1 MMMMMMIMMMMIM
14 MMMMMI
20 AEIWSPPS
28 RLVPLCASQLP
39 FGQVLAQVGQ
49 SSCRPAAKSLVM
61 ACLKVSSMET
71 HPFDRN
77 GRSQHLEASSLPCF
91 LKTIV
96 HAMCENDSR

>member
-1 MMMMMMIMMMMIM
+1 MMMMMIM

-77 GRSQHLEASSLPCF
+77 GEKSTF
-91 LKTIV
+91 GGFFI
-96 HAMCENDSR
+96 AMFSKNHSACNV